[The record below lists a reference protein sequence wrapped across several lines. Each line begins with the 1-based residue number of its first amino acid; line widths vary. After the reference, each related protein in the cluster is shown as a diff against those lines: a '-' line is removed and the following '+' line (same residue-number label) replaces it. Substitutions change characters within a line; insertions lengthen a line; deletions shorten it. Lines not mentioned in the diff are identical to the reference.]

1 MALVKCKECDKE
13 VSSEAS
19 SCPHCGFKKKKTGC
33 LGVIGY
39 LFLGLILIAIIGRF
53 SVEWD
58 KAKSSA
64 TSTTPIPGVTG
75 NQSSLES
82 ADEDTRK
89 HRLTQILKEYKS
101 KAKSSTTS
109 TIPIPGVAFDN
120 GNQGVLESADED
132 TRRDLL
138 THILKE
144 IGDDCKVN
152 RTFLQG
158 VVKDNGDGLW
168 SVGCSNG
175 RSYGLLIKNDEDRTV
190 KSLDCDISK
199 ALNTPCF
206 VKY

>member
-39 LFLGLILIAIIGRF
+39 LFLGLIIIAIIGKF
-53 SVEWD
+53 SVEWN
-58 KAKSSA
+58 KAKESA
-64 TSTTPIPGVTG
+64 TSTIPGVAG

-89 HRLTQILKEYKS
+89 HRLTQILKEYKAKS
-101 KAKSSTTS
+101 KSSTTS
-109 TIPIPGVAFDN
+109 TIPGVAFDN
-120 GNQGVLESADED
+120 GNQDFLESADED

-138 THILKE
+138 TQILKD

-152 RTFLQG
+152 KTFLQG
-158 VVKDNGDGLW
+158 VDKDNGDGHW

-190 KSLDCDISK
+190 YSLDCGMSK
-199 ALNTPCF
+199 ILKSPCF
-206 VKY
+206 VKF

>member
-33 LGVIGY
+33 LRVIGY

-58 KAKSSA
+58 KAKSS
-64 TSTTPIPGVTG
+64 
-75 NQSSLES
+75 
-82 ADEDTRK
+82 D
-89 HRLTQILKEYKS
+89 
-101 KAKSSTTS
+101 TS